1 MQYYLPFLFDLS
13 KYSMPL
19 CFFAHPNEIQLDLT
33 NLTSSR
39 WKHINLMYKVEKRM
53 QLKTSGT
60 WNDIWWPVTTQPGQW
75 QSAELARECSFPP
88 PGPSST
94 SLSGEKLAARIQLSQ
109 PGHTCLALLNKFLFL
124 CLDKF
129 YREHSE
135 NYHEQGQWDQSGK
148 CKLNW
153 GQGTWRNSCSRSDQ
167 DQDN

>member
-13 KYSMPL
+13 KYSMPF

-53 QLKTSGT
+53 QLKSSGT
-60 WNDIWWPVTTQPGQW
+60 RNDIWGPSDHPAWTM
-75 QSAELARECSFPP
+75 AELARECSLPP
-88 PGPSST
+88 ELQFIIGGKTCRPHT
-94 SLSGEKLAARIQLSQ
+94 QLSQ

-129 YREHSE
+129 YREPSE
-135 NYHEQGQWDQSGK
+135 NYHEQGQWDQLGK

-153 GQGTWRNSCSRSDQ
+153 GQGTWRNSCLDQ